1 VQFRP
6 KLVAPKGSRVRIF
19 LEYKEKGK
27 DVRIPAGQWI
37 RNIKSKKDYDAD
49 WVFAG
54 SFLYQDPLNKNAPP
68 YYAAN
73 DGDIISMVNFE
84 AACLDVPFLSTKDNA
99 DLDFEA
105 HTERIPPEKTAV
117 VVILEPVVEK
127 KMQ

>member
-1 VQFRP
+1 
-6 KLVAPKGSRVRIF
+6 
-19 LEYKEKGK
+19 
-27 DVRIPAGQWI
+27 
-37 RNIKSKKDYDAD
+37 
-49 WVFAG
+49 
-54 SFLYQDPLNKNAPP
+54 
-68 YYAAN
+68 
-73 DGDIISMVNFE
+73 MVNFE